1 MAQSTWDQDAN
12 ITVQNV
18 TASGTL
24 TVAGKLLTP
33 PASAGTLATLGNT
46 ETLVGK
52 TLTAPTINTATIAV
66 VNATP
71 GATTAALGTNV
82 GNAAAL
88 PAGTATV
95 YPTTAADGTVG
106 VVIHANDKVTGRML
120 FIGNGVSNAI
130 LKVYGPSGAVINGA
144 AADAAFSTASG
155 KGAILYCLSGVG
167 NSWLGW

>member
-24 TVAGKLLTP
+24 TLAGKLLTP
-33 PASAGTLATLGNT
+33 PASAGTLATTGNT

-52 TLTAPTINTATIAV
+52 TLTAPTINTATVAV

-71 GATTAALGTNV
+71 GASTAGAGTTVADAG
-82 GNAAAL
+82 AL

-95 YPTTAADGTVG
+95 YPTTG
-106 VVIHANDKVTGRML
+106 AN
-120 FIGNGVSNAI
+120 
-130 LKVYGPSGAVINGA
+130 
-144 AADAAFSTASG
+144 
-155 KGAILYCLSGVG
+155 
-167 NSWLGW
+167 